1 MSRDYWRSRRRDQC
15 DIFPG
20 SVWYSIWGRLLN
32 VGLLGICILFGTKI
46 LAWTGKTLQTLLYPQ
61 ALPTKTSFHIF
72 TVSVLV
78 SVIICATLQKLI
90 VRSLNRI
97 GLNTLM
103 PWAKVFVTGALIA
116 VVMHYVI
123 YALWRWR
130 YRATSREIS
139 LTWFSLNRRA
149 SFASLGITIIAFGWI
164 GMNQLAVA
172 TTMTRNFSQRGLLNQ
187 YEHTDTRWVMHHYLP
202 TDCQIVTEA
211 TMREISIKW
220 T

>member
-1 MSRDYWRSRRRDQC
+1 
-15 DIFPG
+15 
-20 SVWYSIWGRLLN
+20 
-32 VGLLGICILFGTKI
+32 
-46 LAWTGKTLQTLLYPQ
+46 
-61 ALPTKTSFHIF
+61 
-72 TVSVLV
+72 
-78 SVIICATLQKLI
+78 
-90 VRSLNRI
+90 
-97 GLNTLM
+97 M

-149 SFASLGITIIAFGWI
+149 SFASLGITVIAFGWI

-187 YEHTDTRWVMHHYLP
+187 YEAYRHALGDAPLFTYGLSDRDRSYYARDLDKMDLKAFQKRCRDNEPFFAVIPQKNLSKVNERFRTATRASREARENHIPVLYAGGARFYLVTNKLPEGAQDLNPMKRAFLRVKP
-202 TDCQIVTEA
+202 TCQVT
-211 TMREISIKW
+211 
-220 T
+220 